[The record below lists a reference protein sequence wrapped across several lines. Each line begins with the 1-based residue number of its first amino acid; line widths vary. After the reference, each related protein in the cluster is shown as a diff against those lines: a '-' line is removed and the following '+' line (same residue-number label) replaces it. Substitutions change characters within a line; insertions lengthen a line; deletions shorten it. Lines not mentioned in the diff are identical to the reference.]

1 MNRMLKSPQSGLR
14 VSAVREDG
22 LGAIRVHMAE
32 AIIGSEVDLLVD
44 ATHITH
50 GVVTGV
56 FNEAGTPKL
65 VVDGARY
72 DLDQILTVAPASHN

>member
-1 MNRMLKSPQSGLR
+1 MNRMLRAIKSGLR
-14 VSAVREDG
+14 VLPVREDG
-22 LGAIRVHMAE
+22 LGAIRAHMAQ

-65 VVDGARY
+65 VVDGSRY